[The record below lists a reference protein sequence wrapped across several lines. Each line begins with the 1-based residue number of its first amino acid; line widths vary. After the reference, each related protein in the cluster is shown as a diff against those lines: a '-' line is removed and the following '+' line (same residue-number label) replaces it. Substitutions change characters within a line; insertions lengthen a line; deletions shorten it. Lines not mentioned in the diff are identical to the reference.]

1 MAILDDA
8 INIASI
14 VHFSARFA
22 AFDDFRIASI
32 HVDGIFVHLAAV
44 AVYPILA
51 VVLTR
56 FIVKMPNA
64 VVIES
69 RFRLVSRIITPCLA
83 TELSDCFINL
93 CVRNLALCWFSD
105 VDRALLILS
114 LNKQEKI
121 NRYERSSQRHS

>member
-1 MAILDDA
+1 MIAHFLAILDDA

-14 VHFSARFA
+14 VHFSARFSA
-22 AFDDFRIASI
+22 AFGDSRIASI
-32 HVDGIFVHLAAV
+32 HVDFKFVHLAAV

-83 TELSDCFINL
+83 TELSDCFIDL
-93 CVRNLALCWFSD
+93 CVRNLAL
-105 VDRALLILS
+105 LIL
-114 LNKQEKI
+114 
-121 NRYERSSQRHS
+121 